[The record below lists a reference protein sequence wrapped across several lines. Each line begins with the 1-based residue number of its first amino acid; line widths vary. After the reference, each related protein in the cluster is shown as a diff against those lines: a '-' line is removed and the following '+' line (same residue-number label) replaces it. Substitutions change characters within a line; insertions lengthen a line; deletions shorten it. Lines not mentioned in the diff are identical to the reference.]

1 MEEYNVNEIIMY
13 LRKSRADSENETVE
27 EVLAKHETIL
37 QEYALKV
44 FGHLIPAE
52 NIYKE
57 VASGETIDSRP
68 EIKKVLSLTANS
80 DKYRAVLVVE
90 PQRLSRGD
98 MLDCGTLIRVF
109 RYNNIKI
116 ITPSKT
122 FDLQDQYD
130 LKYFQMTLQQGNEY
144 LEYIKFILNRG
155 RIASVKEGCFIG
167 QHPPYGY
174 DKAKKGKQ
182 FTLVPNEQADVV
194 RLMFDLYVNKDMG
207 CNQIASELDR
217 RGIKPQYNEYW
228 SPASIREMLRN
239 PTYIGKIRWNY
250 KKTVITTDEYGNA
263 TKKRPRGKSDDIIIV
278 DGLHDA
284 IIDEELYNMAQEKS
298 GRNARSR
305 GELKIRNPFA
315 TLIKCGT
322 CGRSMF
328 YQTFK
333 DKNGNYRCNPRLC
346 CNQQSHCHTPS
357 VDYYEFEKA
366 IISAL
371 KIHLADFE
379 FKLNN
384 DDGGSSAL
392 QKSILN
398 TLKKDLDSLDSQQSK
413 LYDFLERGIYSEDVF
428 LKRNAALNERRIQL
442 TKAIDAQEQA
452 VPEAISYEEKIY
464 KLSQAIDVIQN
475 PELPAADKNKFLK
488 SFIKRIEYYNDLPSK
503 GNRFIEN
510 SFRLE
515 VFFL

>member
-1 MEEYNVNEIIMY
+1 M
-13 LRKSRADSENETVE
+13 
-27 EVLAKHETIL
+27 
-37 QEYALKV
+37 
-44 FGHLIPAE
+44 P
-52 NIYKE
+52 
-57 VASGETIDSRP
+57 
-68 EIKKVLSLTANS
+68 
-80 DKYRAVLVVE
+80 
-90 PQRLSRGD
+90 
-98 MLDCGTLIRVF
+98 
-109 RYNNIKI
+109 
-116 ITPSKT
+116 
-122 FDLQDQYD
+122 
-130 LKYFQMTLQQGNEY
+130 
-144 LEYIKFILNRG
+144 
-155 RIASVKEGCFIG
+155 
-167 QHPPYGY
+167 
-174 DKAKKGKQ
+174 
-182 FTLVPNEQADVV
+182 
-194 RLMFDLYVNKDMG
+194 
-207 CNQIASELDR
+207 
-217 RGIKPQYNEYW
+217 
-228 SPASIREMLRN
+228 
-239 PTYIGKIRWNY
+239 
-250 KKTVITTDEYGNA
+250 
-263 TKKRPRGKSDDIIIV
+263 
-278 DGLHDA
+278 

-346 CNQQSHCHTPS
+346 CNHQSHCHTPS

-475 PELPAADKNKFLK
+475 HELPAADKNKFLK